1 MSVHLYYIIHIL
13 TDLFSYFKQLCRYPP
28 QYTSIRERT
37 CYNSTCCYYTLFTY
51 MYTRQYYCSS
61 SNPTIITYY
70 YRIFLFSS
78 LKIYRN
84 IQTCKLMTCSH
95 HHYIWPH

>member
-1 MSVHLYYIIHIL
+1 
-13 TDLFSYFKQLCRYPP
+13 
-28 QYTSIRERT
+28 
-37 CYNSTCCYYTLFTY
+37 

-78 LKIYRN
+78 LIYRN